1 MDALEDS
8 RHPLAAFGMAGPG
21 VVEQRRRMARNYNL
35 HLLTLAQV
43 AILLRVDGSWPGTIT
58 LSAGWSRARARPW
71 NQSIPDPMVRVDRGG
86 RDFLESVV
94 DALYDLGAMAVYSP
108 ALFPGSTRLWRRSG
122 FDDHATLDMMER
134 SLLGDAASTTEIKVR
149 AEPDPNW
156 EMVLAVDQAAFE
168 GFWLMSRDGLAEAHE
183 TNRVAVALTV
193 SAPRGLAGYAIVGSQ
208 WGTAYLHRIAVHPE
222 ETGRGVGTALLHSAI
237 AWSTRTG
244 ARTMVLNVRPE
255 NTRAKRLYGHVGFTD
270 TGTSLRV
277 LRHGPR

>member
-1 MDALEDS
+1 M
-8 RHPLAAFGMAGPG
+8 
-21 VVEQRRRMARNYNL
+21 
-35 HLLTLAQV
+35 
-43 AILLRVDGSWPGTIT
+43 
-58 LSAGWSRARARPW
+58 
-71 NQSIPDPMVRVDRGG
+71 DRGG

-94 DALYDLGAMAVYSP
+94 EALYDLGAKSVYSP

-122 FDDHATLDMMER
+122 FDDHAKLDVMER
-134 SLLGDAASTTEIKVR
+134 SLLGDLVPATGVEVK
-149 AEPDPNW
+149 AEPTPNW
-156 EMVLAVDQAAFE
+156 DMVLDVDQAAFE

-193 SAPRGLAGYAIVGSQ
+193 TAPRGLAGYAIVGSQ
-208 WGTAYLHRIAVHPE
+208 WGTAFLHRIAVHPE
-222 ETGRGVGTALLHSAI
+222 ETGRGVGTALLRSAI

-277 LRHGPR
+277 LRHGPQ